1 MNHMIG
7 YIKNGILML
16 MLIALSILTVF
27 SISEV
32 IAEEKISVSS
42 KSLDNTM
49 IIEFENGEK
58 NTSNIKTVK
67 IWLSVDNS
75 FKSFKSDLGW
85 GGGEYS
91 DGQLLVFTASNL
103 LKPGESVKF
112 GVITDKKASGINW
125 KVLDENDVSLGSG
138 LVSSQ
143 EISESVTII
152 EEKID
157 DGIISSGEKLY
168 GTKTF
173 IPEKLRID
181 SNVRLIGSGFN
192 SEQALKLYLNDVLLK
207 SVKTDQNG
215 NFITTITI
223 DSTVKTGTSEFVI
236 MDELGNTQISNINI
250 EAAKNRLEKTV
261 RGFEITNIT
270 TEVKFDETL
279 SVSGYGEPKST
290 IIIQLINADGDKE
303 KIRAIN
309 VDANGE
315 WIFEEIVTRDDLI
328 GSKSLLMKNQQNY
341 IQRDI
346 LIKSDKSLIISLPAT
361 RYNPGDV
368 ITATGT
374 GLPSKDVTM
383 IVKDDQNKIIHYEIL
398 DGRSSGNIN
407 FEYTSDELA
416 TSGTYT
422 LIANQEGESDVN
434 LFGIGQYP
442 TSQIVVLMDKK
453 SYISSST
460 AQINIIGPPSSSLM
474 LVVID
479 PSDNNKFSDIITT
492 NSQGK
497 IKYALDV
504 NNYASGVYQIV
515 VTKGNVQDSTQFS
528 IGLQTASGP
537 ITLNTSKQ
545 VYIPGERIILIG
557 QTGNESLITITLF
570 DPSGNIFG
578 KSEVFSSFDGNF
590 SSEELGFPVNA
601 DLGTWKVTAHSKLNS
616 ATHEITLSETSQ
628 LVLSLLIEKTEFNVG
643 ETMMIKGVGPTT
655 SSHIDIKIIDDDG
668 EIVATLGTPIT
679 GTGAF
684 SVPWIIPGNL
694 TVGAYMIN
702 IDNGQVT
709 ADFEFYILE

>member
-7 YIKNGILML
+7 YIKNNVLML
-16 MLIALSILTVF
+16 MLVVLSVLVVF

-32 IAEEKISVSS
+32 SAEEKISVSA
-42 KSLDNTM
+42 KSFDNTI
-49 IIEFENGEK
+49 IIEFENEEK

-67 IWLSVDNS
+67 IWLSADNS

-91 DGQLLVFTASNL
+91 DGQLLVFTASNP

-125 KVLDENDVSLGSG
+125 KVLDENDISLGSNT
-138 LVSSQ
+138 VSSQ
-143 EISESVTII
+143 EISESSAVV
-152 EEKID
+152 EERID
-157 DGIISSGEKLY
+157 DGTVPSGEKLY
-168 GTKTF
+168 GTKMF
-173 IPEKLRID
+173 VPEKIRID
-181 SNVRLIGSGFN
+181 SNTRLIGNGFGP
-192 SEQALKLYLNDVLLK
+192 EQTLKLYLNDDLLK
-207 SVKTDQNG
+207 SVKTDLNG

-223 DSTVKTGTSEFVI
+223 DATVMAGTNEFII
-236 MDELGNTQISNINI
+236 MDESGNTQITNINI
-250 EAAKNRLEKTV
+250 DAAKNRFKKTV
-261 RGFEITNIT
+261 SDFEITNIT
-270 TEVKFDETL
+270 TEVKLDETL
-279 SVSGYGEPKST
+279 TISGKAEPKSS
-290 IIIQLINADGDKE
+290 IIMTLSNADGDKE
-303 KIRAIN
+303 KIRVVS
-309 VDANGE
+309 VDVNGE
-315 WIFEEIVTRDDLI
+315 WVFEEIVSRDSSL
-328 GSKSLLMKNQQNY
+328 GTKSILMKNQQNY
-341 IQRDI
+341 VQRDI
-346 LIKSDKSLIISLPAT
+346 LVKSDKSIIISLPAT

-368 ITATGT
+368 ITLSGT
-374 GLPSKDVTM
+374 GLPNKDVT
-383 IVKDDQNKIIHYEIL
+383 IIIKDAEDKIIHYEIL
-398 DGRSSGNIN
+398 NGKNSGNIS
-407 FEYTSDELA
+407 FEYATEKLA
-416 TSGTYT
+416 PTGTYT
-422 LIANQEGESDVN
+422 LIANQEGETDVN

-460 AQINIIGPPSSSLM
+460 VQMNIIGPPSTGLM

-479 PSDNNKFSDIITT
+479 PSDNNKFSDTIIT

-497 IKYALDV
+497 IKYLLDV
-504 NNYASGVYQIV
+504 SNYASGVYQIV

-545 VYIPGERIILIG
+545 VYVPGDRIILLG

-590 SSEELGFPVNA
+590 SSEELGLPTNA
-601 DLGTWKVTAHSKLNS
+601 ELGTWKITAHSKLNS
-616 ATHEITLSETSQ
+616 ATHEITVSETSQ
-628 LVLSLLIEKTEFNVG
+628 LILSLLIEKTEFNVG

-655 SSHIDIKIIDDDG
+655 SSHIDIEIIGGG
-668 EIVATLGTPIT
+668 ETIVTLGTPIT
-679 GTGAF
+679 GTGEF

-694 TVGAYMIN
+694 TVGAYIIN

-709 ADFEFYILE
+709 ANFQFYIIE

>member
-7 YIKNGILML
+7 YIKNSVLML
-16 MLIALSILTVF
+16 MLVVLSVLVVF

-32 IAEEKISVSS
+32 SAEEKISVSA
-42 KSLDNTM
+42 KSFDNTI
-49 IIEFENGEK
+49 IIEFENEEK

-67 IWLSVDNS
+67 IWLSADNS

-91 DGQLLVFTASNL
+91 DGQLLVFTASNP

-125 KVLDENDVSLGSG
+125 KVLDENDILLGSNT
-138 LVSSQ
+138 VSSQ
-143 EISESVTII
+143 EISESSAVV
-152 EEKID
+152 EERID
-157 DGIISSGEKLY
+157 DGTVPSGEKLY
-168 GTKTF
+168 GTKMF
-173 IPEKLRID
+173 VPEKIRID
-181 SNVRLIGSGFN
+181 SNTRLIGNGFGP
-192 SEQALKLYLNDVLLK
+192 EQTLKLYLNDDLLK
-207 SVKTDQNG
+207 SVKTDLNG

-223 DSTVKTGTSEFVI
+223 DATVMAGTNEFII
-236 MDELGNTQISNINI
+236 MDESGNTQITNINI
-250 EAAKNRLEKTV
+250 DAAKNRFKKTV
-261 RGFEITNIT
+261 SDFEITNIT
-270 TEVKFDETL
+270 TEVKLDETL
-279 SVSGYGEPKST
+279 TVSGNAEPKSS
-290 IIIQLINADGDKE
+290 IIMTLSNADGDKE
-303 KIRAIN
+303 KIRVVS
-309 VDANGE
+309 VDVNGE
-315 WIFEEIVTRDDLI
+315 WVFEEIVSRDSSL
-328 GSKSLLMKNQQNY
+328 GTKSLLMKNQQNY
-341 IQRDI
+341 VQRDI
-346 LIKSDKSLIISLPAT
+346 LVKSDKSIIISLPAT

-368 ITATGT
+368 ITLSGT
-374 GLPSKDVTM
+374 GLPNKDVT
-383 IVKDDQNKIIHYEIL
+383 IIIKDAEDKIIHYEIL
-398 DGRSSGNIN
+398 NGKNSGNIS
-407 FEYTSDELA
+407 FEYTTEELA
-416 TSGTYT
+416 PTGTYT
-422 LIANQEGESDVN
+422 LIANQEGETDVN

-460 AQINIIGPPSSSLM
+460 VQMNIIGPPSTGLM

-479 PSDNNKFSDIITT
+479 PSDNNKFSDTIIT

-497 IKYALDV
+497 IKYLLDV
-504 NNYASGVYQIV
+504 SNYASGVYQIV

-545 VYIPGERIILIG
+545 VYVPGDRIILLG

-590 SSEELGFPVNA
+590 SSEELGLPTNA
-601 DLGTWKVTAHSKLNS
+601 ELGTWKITAHSKLNS
-616 ATHEITLSETSQ
+616 ATHEITVSETSQ
-628 LVLSLLIEKTEFNVG
+628 LILSLLIEKTEFNVG

-655 SSHIDIKIIDDDG
+655 SSHIDIEIIGGG
-668 EIVATLGTPIT
+668 ETIVTLGTPIT
-679 GTGAF
+679 GTGEF

-694 TVGAYMIN
+694 TVGAYIIN

-709 ADFEFYILE
+709 ANFQFYIIE

>member
-7 YIKNGILML
+7 YIKNSVLML
-16 MLIALSILTVF
+16 TLVVLSVLVVF

-32 IAEEKISVSS
+32 SAEEKISVSA
-42 KSLDNTM
+42 KSFDNTI
-49 IIEFENGEK
+49 IIEFENEEK

-67 IWLSVDNS
+67 IWLSADNS

-91 DGQLLVFTASNL
+91 DGQLLVFTASNP

-125 KVLDENDVSLGSG
+125 KVLDENDILLGSNT
-138 LVSSQ
+138 VSSQ
-143 EISESVTII
+143 EISESSAVV
-152 EEKID
+152 EERID
-157 DGIISSGEKLY
+157 DGTVPSGEKLY
-168 GTKTF
+168 GTKMF
-173 IPEKLRID
+173 VPEKIRID
-181 SNVRLIGSGFN
+181 SNTRLIGNGFGP
-192 SEQALKLYLNDVLLK
+192 EQTLKLYLNDDLLK
-207 SVKTDQNG
+207 SVKTDLNG

-223 DSTVKTGTSEFVI
+223 DATVMAGTNEFII
-236 MDELGNTQISNINI
+236 MDESGNTQITNINI
-250 EAAKNRLEKTV
+250 DAAKNRFKKTV
-261 RGFEITNIT
+261 SDFEITNIT
-270 TEVKFDETL
+270 TEVKLDETL
-279 SVSGYGEPKST
+279 TISGKAEPKSS
-290 IIIQLINADGDKE
+290 IIMTLSNADGDKE
-303 KIRAIN
+303 KIRVVS
-309 VDANGE
+309 VDVNGE
-315 WIFEEIVTRDDLI
+315 WIFEEIVSRDSSL
-328 GSKSLLMKNQQNY
+328 GTKSLLMKNQQNY
-341 IQRDI
+341 VQRDI
-346 LIKSDKSLIISLPAT
+346 LVKSDKSIIISLPAT

-368 ITATGT
+368 ITLSGT
-374 GLPSKDVTM
+374 GLPNKDVT
-383 IVKDDQNKIIHYEIL
+383 IIIKDAEDKIIHYEIL
-398 DGRSSGNIN
+398 NGKNSGNIS
-407 FEYTSDELA
+407 FEYTTEKLA
-416 TSGTYT
+416 PTGTYT
-422 LIANQEGESDVN
+422 LIANQEGETDVN

-460 AQINIIGPPSSSLM
+460 VQMNIIGPPSTGLM

-479 PSDNNKFSDIITT
+479 PSDNNKFSDTIIT

-497 IKYALDV
+497 IKYLLDV

-528 IGLQTASGP
+528 IGLQTSSGP

-545 VYIPGERIILIG
+545 VYVPGDRIILLG

-590 SSEELGFPVNA
+590 SSEELGLPTNA
-601 DLGTWKVTAHSKLNS
+601 ELGTWKITAHSKLNS
-616 ATHEITLSETSQ
+616 ATHEITVSETSQ
-628 LVLSLLIEKTEFNVG
+628 LILSLLIEKTEFNVG

-655 SSHIDIKIIDDDG
+655 SSHIDIEIIGGG
-668 EIVATLGTPIT
+668 ETIVTLGTPIT
-679 GTGAF
+679 GTGEF

-694 TVGAYMIN
+694 TVGAYIIN

-709 ADFEFYILE
+709 ANFEFYIIE